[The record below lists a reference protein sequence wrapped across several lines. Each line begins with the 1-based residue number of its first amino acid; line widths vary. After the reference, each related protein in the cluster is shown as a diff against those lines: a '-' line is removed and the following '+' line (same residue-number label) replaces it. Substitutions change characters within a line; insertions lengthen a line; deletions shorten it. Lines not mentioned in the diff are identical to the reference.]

1 VTNLIA
7 IELAYVN
14 TMHPD
19 FDEAQL
25 IHKAMNEPLPSVSQ
39 MQISMPGN
47 DNGQIAELSKAS
59 WSGNVSAVDVDQRQV
74 CDCPQNLI
82 RFPFDIIRL
91 YSVMIAQWGNISH
104 RLLSGARVQFLA
116 VAEYSKGFFPDW
128 SHSANP
134 S

>member
-39 MQISMPGN
+39 MQISKPGN

-59 WSGNVSAVDVDQRQV
+59 
-74 CDCPQNLI
+74 
-82 RFPFDIIRL
+82 
-91 YSVMIAQWGNISH
+91 
-104 RLLSGARVQFLA
+104 
-116 VAEYSKGFFPDW
+116 
-128 SHSANP
+128 
-134 S
+134 